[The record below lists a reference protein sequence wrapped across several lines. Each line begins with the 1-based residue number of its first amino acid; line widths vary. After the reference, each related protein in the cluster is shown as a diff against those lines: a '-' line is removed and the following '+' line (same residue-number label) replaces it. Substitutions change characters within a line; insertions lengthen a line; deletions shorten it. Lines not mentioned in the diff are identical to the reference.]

1 MVITDRITFPWK
13 RTFQDPRPG
22 LFRATNWEKFSA
34 TATLRVIHLGH
45 EIESFVL
52 MQSYLPKESGLS
64 SGCGLY
70 ALGLIRAYHSYLV
83 PLEEKKR
90 KVKKTFMHNLA
101 CVMCAQL
108 KVNCIAEGMPFTSP
122 LAGS

>member
-1 MVITDRITFPWK
+1 MTAEKIAVEVRLSLG
-13 RTFQDPRPG
+13 RAG
-22 LFRATNWEKFSA
+22 ERATNWEEFSA

-70 ALGLIRAYHSYLV
+70 ALGLIRAYHGLTL
-83 PLEEKKR
+83 LEPS
-90 KVKKTFMHNLA
+90 FDIMHNLA

-122 LAGS
+122 SAES